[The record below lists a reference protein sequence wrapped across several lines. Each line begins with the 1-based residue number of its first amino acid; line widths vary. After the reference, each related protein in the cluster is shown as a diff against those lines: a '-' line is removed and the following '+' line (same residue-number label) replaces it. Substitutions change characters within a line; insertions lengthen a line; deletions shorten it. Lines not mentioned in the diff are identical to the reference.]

1 MVTAAFLLLALY
13 SWYKLNRASFMLVTI
28 FAIGS
33 IIMGC
38 IGLSGKV
45 IFFVWGMLVGWIAL
59 EAIIH
64 EKAE

>member
-1 MVTAAFLLLALY
+1 MVTAAFLLFALY
-13 SWYKLNRASFMLVTI
+13 SWYILNRASFMLVTI

-38 IGLSGKV
+38 IGLSGKA

-64 EKAE
+64 DW